1 MYCFAAAYLVCAHG
15 TTGSGAVGRGLQS
28 EDAVVVFARSCGSV
42 CNKQP
47 IHACTAACNLGTYAL
62 RMHAPAACNLSCMP
76 HRMDS
81 QSVPSAIPRRLPA
94 SSGPAPHL
102 YPSGFSLC
110 VAPFHATVSLSLS
123 LSLSW
128 TLFRDTSKPAG
139 PSPPYPP
146 LRVPLSPRWRRGR
159 RPGPVALPGGGD
171 QATRYYPLGLH

>member
-1 MYCFAAAYLVCAHG
+1 MQLMLHAAQDGFTIGAICHSPPLACLVWA
-15 TTGSGAVGRGLQS
+15 SASPVSVGVL
-28 EDAVVVFARSCGSV
+28 
-42 CNKQP
+42 
-47 IHACTAACNLGTYAL
+47 AL
-62 RMHAPAACNLSCMP
+62 RCP
-76 HRMDS
+76 
-81 QSVPSAIPRRLPA
+81 IPRN
-94 SSGPAPHL
+94 
-102 YPSGFSLC
+102 
-110 VAPFHATVSLSLS
+110 SLSLS